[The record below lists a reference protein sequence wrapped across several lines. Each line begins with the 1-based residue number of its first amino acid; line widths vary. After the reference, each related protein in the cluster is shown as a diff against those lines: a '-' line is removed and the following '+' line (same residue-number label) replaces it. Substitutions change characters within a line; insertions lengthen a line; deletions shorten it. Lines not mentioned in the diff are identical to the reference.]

1 MDPAKLYSPEVLR
14 DKVPTL
20 HPRYQWMKLE
30 LEPDDRIVLTSIS
43 GRYTVGQILDLTGLP
58 EDSVARVILKL
69 VGRGVVLW
77 DDTLP
82 FYDEAT
88 LLDVMPTFDP
98 QNTNRNAHLDDT
110 DRMLLT
116 LINGRTTVRQMEAA
130 LPLSRDR
137 LLASVIRLRLADVIG
152 IADVAAA
159 AAEARAQ
166 PGAGAA
172 TYQVP
177 EGSGGPPPKIAAA
190 PQPAA
195 SPPSQPA
202 PTPSR
207 PAATTPPSGS
217 PLSQRDPGT
226 GRAYKTRQDA
236 FEEAT
241 RRLLSGE
248 SLTPEFGGD
257 DDTPVPAPRK
267 TTSAVRDR
275 EPPRYEH
282 KTSKPSTKEAKKPRT
297 AEVRSRPAGAA
308 REQPGAGLTVGK
320 ALLGLLVAVAVVGGG
335 LALTQKTKNIAPRGS
350 YTAADLSD
358 VVDLAA
364 VLPPQ
369 SGRFYGQ
376 VKATW
381 FDLSPSA
388 KSSTIKTLGARL
400 AQDYPRGLVL
410 VDEDG
415 KELAKRDEDGT
426 ILIFE

>member
-1 MDPAKLYSPEVLR
+1 MDPAKLYSPDVLR
-14 DKVPTL
+14 DKIPTL

-43 GRYTVGQILDLTGLP
+43 GRYTVGQILELTGLQ

-88 LLDVMPTFDP
+88 LLEVIPTFDP
-98 QNTNRNAHLDDT
+98 QNINRNAHLDDT

-152 IADVAAA
+152 IADVASAA
-159 AAEARAQ
+159 ADARSQ

-177 EGSGGPPPKIAAA
+177 EGAGAPPPRPAA
-190 PQPAA
+190 PPPAPS
-195 SPPSQPA
+195 SPPVSAQSA
-202 PTPSR
+202 PPPSR
-207 PAATTPPSGS
+207 PAAGAPAGMGDAGS
-217 PLSQRDPGT
+217 

-257 DDTPVPAPRK
+257 EDTPVPAPRR

-275 EPPRYEH
+275 EAPRYEH
-282 KTSKPSTKEAKKPRT
+282 KSAKPGAKEKKPRT
-297 AEVRSRPAGAA
+297 GEVRSKPTDA
-308 REQPGAGLTVGK
+308 RRGEPGAGLTVGK
-320 ALLGLLVAVAVVGGG
+320 MLLAVVLVAAVAVGAKVLLGGDG
-335 LALTQKTKNIAPRGS
+335 KPPSKQAPETVDLLS
-350 YTAADLSD
+350 QAIDLSTQH
-358 VVDLAA
+358 LLKEGWIAA
-364 VLPPQ
+364 QARP
-369 SGRFYGQ
+369 R
-376 VKATW
+376 W
-381 FDLSPSA
+381 NDLSNGE
-388 KSSTIKTLGARL
+388 KTNVMKEFEKWLDR
-400 AQDYPRGLVL
+400 DGLKGIQVT
-410 VDEDG
+410 DEDQRPIAEWEG
-415 KELAKRDEDGT
+415 GSLT
-426 ILIFE
+426 IIQPGG

>member
-1 MDPAKLYSPEVLR
+1 MDPAKLYSPDVLR

-43 GRYTVGQILDLTGLP
+43 GRYTVGQILELTGLP

-88 LLDVMPTFDP
+88 LLEVIPTFDP

-137 LLASVIRLRLADVIG
+137 LMASVIRLRLADVIG

-159 AAEARAQ
+159 AADARSQ

-177 EGSGGPPPKIAAA
+177 EGAAALPPKPAAPPPASS
-190 PQPAA
+190 
-195 SPPSQPA
+195 SPPASAQPA
-202 PTPSR
+202 PSPSR
-207 PAATTPPSGS
+207 PAAAPSAPGAS
-217 PLSQRDPGT
+217 TGDPGS

-257 DDTPVPAPRK
+257 DDTPVPTPRK
-267 TTSAVRDR
+267 TTSAVR
-275 EPPRYEH
+275 EAPRYEH
-282 KTSKPSTKEAKKPRT
+282 KTGKPGSKDGKRPRT
-297 AEVRSRPAGAA
+297 GEVRSKPTEAA
-308 REQPGAGLTVGK
+308 RGEPGSGLTVGK
-320 ALLGLLVAVAVVGGG
+320 MLLAVVLVAAVAVGAKALLGGGG
-335 LALTQKTKNIAPRGS
+335 KPPSKETPENVDMLGQAL
-350 YTAADLSD
+350 DLSTQH
-358 VVDLAA
+358 VLKEGWIA
-364 VLPPQ
+364 VQARPRWNEL
-369 SGRFYGQ
+369 SNGEKTSVMRAFEKWLDRDGLKGIQ
-376 VKATW
+376 VTDDDQRQIAEW
-381 FDLSPSA
+381 DGINL
-388 KSSTIKTLGARL
+388 TI
-400 AQDYPRGLVL
+400 
-410 VDEDG
+410 
-415 KELAKRDEDGT
+415 
-426 ILIFE
+426 FH